1 LCEIRLDRQR
11 FLRMVGGMQR
21 LFPMFWLFTLIF
33 FGLALPLLAAP
44 PAAPSNLVATSTGFN
59 SISFTWQDNSADE
72 IGFLLGRWDPPT
84 STYLLAGS
92 FPAGTTVATQLNLD
106 PNSTYSFIVV
116 AVGVGNSQS
125 AASNVAESK
134 TLNLL
139 PAPALAPPILS
150 GIAPI
155 DQTCPAG
162 SMAFSL
168 SLNGLF
174 TDPDVATA
182 ARLVTDLG
190 NIDFAFYFNAAP
202 LTVTNFLNY
211 LNRGDFTNSM
221 FHRSMPGFVIQA
233 GGFRADATA
242 SAIPTDPPV
251 TNEPL
256 ITNIRGT
263 VAMAKRGNNPNSATN
278 QFFINLADNAGNLN
292 SQNNGFTVFAR
303 VAGNGM
309 TVADAIAAL
318 PRQNYVAINGALTHT
333 PYRIGPALPYTPAN
347 LVRILSAS
355 TIPPLSLTAGSSA
368 PAIATASISGGNLV
382 LVPVSPGIST
392 ITLTA
397 TDLDGLTA
405 NTSFS
410 FTVTPDTYEAWA
422 LRQNFANGPDSLTT
436 ADPDR
441 DGRSNLVEFALATAP
456 LASSAA
462 DLLAGT
468 AAGRLTFSFPL
479 RLHTSGISVG
489 LESSETLD
497 GLWTL
502 RWEAQDG
509 ISHPWILS
517 AVTTGNFQ
525 TITAQNPVPAS
536 LSRQFLRLRVTKL

>member
-1 LCEIRLDRQR
+1 
-11 FLRMVGGMQR
+11 MQR
-21 LFPMFWLFTLIF
+21 LSPFSRYFLLGFL
-33 FGLALPLLAAP
+33 GLTLPLLAAP
-44 PAAPSNLVATSTGFN
+44 PAAPSNFSAIATGPNAIDFA
-59 SISFTWQDNSADE
+59 WQDNSNDENGFRIYFRVGTSGEFLILGNTGPNVTGASVSSLNSQTTYQYKIFAFKNPGPEELSAE
-72 IGFLLGRWDPPT
+72 IGIITVVTPPPFPVLG
-84 STYLLAGS
+84 
-92 FPAGTTVATQLNLD
+92 NL
-106 PNSTYSFIVV
+106 
-116 AVGVGNSQS
+116 VG
-125 AASNVAESK
+125 
-134 TLNLL
+134 
-139 PAPALAPPILS
+139 PILS
-150 GIAPI
+150 ETGIS
-155 DQTCPAG
+155 DLSLPAG
-162 SMAFSL
+162 SPSQ
-168 SLNGLF
+168 SIPINGLF
-174 TDPDVATA
+174 SDPDVAIA
-182 ARLVTDLG
+182 ARLITDLG
-190 NIDFAFYFNAAP
+190 NIDFAFLPNAAP

-211 LNRGDFTNSM
+211 LNRGDFTNVM
-221 FHRSMPGFVIQA
+221 FHRSISNFVIQA

-242 SAIPTDPPV
+242 SAIAKDPPV
-251 TNEPL
+251 INEPL
-256 ITNIRGT
+256 ISNRRGT
-263 VAMAKRGNNPNSATN
+263 VAMAKLGGFPNSATN
-278 QFFINLADNAGNLN
+278 QFFINLANNSTNLD
-292 SQNNGFTVFAR
+292 SNNYGFTVFAR

-318 PRQNYVAINGALTHT
+318 PRQNYAAINGALTHT

-347 LVRILSAS
+347 LVRILSAAS
-355 TIPPLSLTAGSSA
+355 ISPLSLNAGSSA